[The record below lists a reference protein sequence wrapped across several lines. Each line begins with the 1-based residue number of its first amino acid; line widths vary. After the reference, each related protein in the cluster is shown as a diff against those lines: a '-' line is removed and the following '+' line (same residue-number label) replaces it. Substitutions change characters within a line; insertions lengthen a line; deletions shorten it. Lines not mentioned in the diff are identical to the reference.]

1 MTFVLTTRYCLGI
14 ALAVLLI
21 FVINTLLPILGTV
34 WASTGSIPSYEIT
47 TRGNLN
53 EPHGVQGKGYGNYSL
68 SDINQLKNSC
78 PSEIAIIVHGWNLT
92 EDKAKERFDRIKM
105 SLEHNKYNIS
115 IIGFSWDS
123 DAEWSIAKSVA
134 KDNGPK
140 LAQFIVDY
148 KVKCKSEDKDTKVRL
163 IGHSLGARVIL
174 STLDSLNKDRIWN
187 SANNNFNITSV
198 NLMGAAVDDEEV
210 SKDSIDH
217 FNPPESMQPNGV
229 KFAYGKAIEEE
240 VDRFYNLFDP
250 QDNILQFI
258 YPYFEDNPLYPFGV
272 GGDRALG
279 ENGKQQFGI
288 VPPSNYDDTNVLTE
302 IKPIDDADG
311 DKIRDEGI
319 CILGF
324 CSADTGDNH
333 LGYFGFR
340 NLDGTFKDDGA
351 INVVVSEWKNNN

>member
-1 MTFVLTTRYCLGI
+1 MTFVPTPGCCLGI

-21 FVINTLLPILGTV
+21 FIMNPLLDTA
-34 WASTGSIPSYEIT
+34 WALTGFIPSYEIT
-47 TRGNLN
+47 TRGNLD
-53 EPHGVQGKGYGNYSL
+53 EPHGVQGIGYGNYSL
-68 SDINQLKNSC
+68 SDINQLKNTC
-78 PSEIAIIVHGWNLT
+78 PPEIAIIVHGWNLT

-105 SLEHNKYNIS
+105 SLEHNKYNVP

-123 DAEWSIAKSVA
+123 DAEWSVAKSVA

-148 KVKCKSEDKDTKVRL
+148 KVKCKSEHKDTKVRL
-163 IGHSLGARVIL
+163 IGHSLGARIIL
-174 STLDSLNKDRIWN
+174 STLDSLNKDRTWN
-187 SANNNFNITSV
+187 SVNNDFNITSV
-198 NLMGAAVDDEEV
+198 NLMGATVDDEEV
-210 SKDSIDH
+210 SKRSIDH
-217 FNPPESMQPNGV
+217 FNPPESMQPKGI
-229 KFAYGKAIEEE
+229 KFAYGQAIEEQ

-288 VPPSNYDDTNVLTE
+288 ASPSNYNDTNVLTE
-302 IKPIDDADG
+302 IKSIDDADG
-311 DKIRDEGI
+311 DKIRDDDI

-324 CSADTGDNH
+324 CSADVGDNH

-340 NLDGTFKDDGA
+340 NTDGTFNDDGA
-351 INVVVSEWKNNN
+351 INVVVSEWKNGR